1 MHTFVKC
8 NPTILGYHDAR
19 TILDSMGYDYIVFDD
34 HHFNEDL
41 QWKDAVPMFERLQRW
56 RTARSCSSA

>member
-1 MHTFVKC
+1 MCTRSSSAIRRFSAI
-8 NPTILGYHDAR
+8 TIAR

-41 QWKDAVPMFERLQRW
+41 QWKDAVPMF
-56 RTARSCSSA
+56 